1 MAILQAILAL
11 IGKSAGKILNAIFGW
26 AVRALFGQSSAR
38 QQTFLSALVAAA
50 VAWPLLLLG
59 VAFPRIAALLLAFVP
74 IPHWIPSWTI
84 RVVWLAL
91 VLVVPLALGLAIGAK
106 APPGTA
112 SESFG
117 KRMARGFPITLGLS
131 AAFIIMFVS
140 VPVMRLAALIRKER
154 SASIPAITTARAYHQ
169 MATIA
174 IDVLNRAGF
183 DLHPGQPGWWVAA
196 PTRILGWF
204 GGNAFA
210 AFVPTKMEH
219 FESADLSVSFYP
231 SGVLLRGNPQKT
243 TWAHGLVTEALLR
256 TDALQSADPKA
267 QELEKEIRRLWK
279 AFQGISSRGTTQ
291 ATESVNEVI
300 RQLGCLNM
308 EFDDWQVLYRQMLQ
322 LGRTLHGE
330 RQLLEQKARTGELR
344 TTGEPAEA
352 SEAADTPPETSDTM
366 PDVRYVQHH
375 G

>member
-50 VAWPLLLLG
+50 VAWPVLLLG

-74 IPHWIPSWTI
+74 LPHWIPSWTI

-91 VLVVPLALGLAIGAK
+91 VLMVPLALGLAIGAK
-106 APPGTA
+106 APPGTK

-117 KRMARGFPITLGLS
+117 KRMARGFPITLGLT

-140 VPVMRLAALIRKER
+140 VPVMRLAALLRKQR
-154 SASIPAITTARAYHQ
+154 SASIPAVTTARAYHQ
-169 MATIA
+169 LAKIA
-174 IDVLNRAGF
+174 NEVLNRAGF
-183 DLHPGQPGWWVAA
+183 ELHPGQPGWWITA

-204 GGNAFA
+204 GGSAFA

-219 FESADLSVSFYP
+219 FESADLSMSFYP
-231 SGVLLRGNPQKT
+231 SGVLLRGKPQKT
-243 TWAHGLVTEALLR
+243 TWAHGLITEALLR

-267 QELEKEIRRLWK
+267 QELEKEIRRLGE
-279 AFQGISSRGTTQ
+279 AFQGISGR
-291 ATESVNEVI
+291 ATSAAAESFNAVI
-300 RQLGCLNM
+300 RQLGSLNV
-308 EFDDWQVLYRQMLQ
+308 EFDDWQVLYRQSLQ
-322 LGRTLHGE
+322 LGRTLRGE
-330 RQLLEQKARTGELR
+330 RQLLEQKARTGELAA
-344 TTGEPAEA
+344 TGESGEPAEP
-352 SEAADTPPETSDTM
+352 ADYPPETSDTM